1 MEIPLLSEF
10 LEIIQKLEVF
20 QSKIFEK
27 NKLVSLLS
35 LKAIIKVLEKFLET
49 LKKKEQEIQ
58 GKNLE
63 TIISGINIDNIKKIK
78 HFLVR

>member
-78 HFLVR
+78 NFLVR